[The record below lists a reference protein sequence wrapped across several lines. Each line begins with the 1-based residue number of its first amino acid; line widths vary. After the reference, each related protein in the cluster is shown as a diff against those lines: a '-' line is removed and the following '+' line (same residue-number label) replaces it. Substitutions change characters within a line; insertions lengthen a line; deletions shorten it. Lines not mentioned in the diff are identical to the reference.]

1 MLNHADAFIF
11 LPGDLATLEVLITF
25 ASWANLNIH
34 KKPIDLL
41 NVNNFYDGLITFL
54 NHAIKNYFIPSSTKK
69 LFICAPTAN
78 ELLDL
83 LQAYKPEPDPM
94 TLALDWAIDDDD
106 SNSRKK
112 CKLDLSLHL

>member
-1 MLNHADAFIF
+1 MFD
-11 LPGDLATLEVLITF
+11 
-25 ASWANLNIH
+25 
-34 KKPIDLL
+34 
-41 NVNNFYDGLITFL
+41 NFYDSLIIFL

-69 LFICAPTAN
+69 LFVCAPTAN

-94 TLALDWAIDDDD
+94 TLALDWATDDDG

-112 CKLDLSLHL
+112 YKLDLTLHL